1 MRLII
6 YNIIVYLILP
16 LTIIKLVYRGI
27 KNKDYLKGW
36 TERFAIYPNSEKNKW
51 LKRKTLWIHCVS
63 VGETKAIY
71 TLLEQLQ
78 KKYPRAHFLITHGT
92 PTGKKVTLPKNKNI
106 HRAYLPY
113 DAFDLV
119 KRFLKFY
126 KPTAGILL
134 EKEIWPNLINQCS
147 SKKIPLLLIN
157 GRLSNESIENY
168 KKFRNFYA
176 PLLNKLS
183 TICVQGE
190 SDKKNFEQLTTHKVQ
205 VMGNLKFDQIP
216 PKETVQ
222 KSKKMK
228 HDLMIEDQ
236 IVIVAGSTREGE
248 EEIILNE
255 ILKMNKKNISLILT
269 PRHPERF
276 SKVESLLKSKN
287 VKFAKRSKA
296 SSVKLTPN
304 FILGDSM
311 NEMYMYYAL
320 ANVVIIGGSFF
331 NYGSQNP
338 IEPLK
343 MKKPTIIGPSIFNFK
358 DIILGAIKSKAAIQI
373 NHIHEL
379 PRTITKLSNLKT
391 RNAMIEKSKGFISR
405 AEGSSR
411 KNLRI
416 ISQYF

>member
-1 MRLII
+1 MRLFI

-27 KNKDYLKGW
+27 KNKDYLRGW
-36 TERFAIYPNSEKNKW
+36 SERFAIYSDAGKNKW

-92 PTGKKVTLPKNKNI
+92 PTGKKVMLPKNKNI

-126 KPTAGILL
+126 RPKVGILL
-134 EKEIWPNLINQCS
+134 EKEIWPNLITQCN

-168 KKFRNFYA
+168 KKFKNFYG

-190 SDKKNFEQLTTHKVQ
+190 SDKKNFEQLTIHKVQ
-205 VMGNLKFDQIP
+205 VMGNLKFDQMP
-216 PKETVQ
+216 PKETMQ
-222 KSKKMK
+222 KSRKMK
-228 HDLMIEDQ
+228 HDLMIKDQ

-276 SKVESLLKSKN
+276 CKVESLLKSKN
-287 VKFAKRSKA
+287 MKFAKRSKA
-296 SSVKLTPN
+296 SSIKSTPN

-311 NEMYMYYAL
+311 DEMYIYYAL
-320 ANVVIIGGSFF
+320 ANVVIIGGSFL

-343 MKKPTIIGPSIFNFK
+343 MKKPTIIGPSIYNFK

-391 RNAMIEKSKGFISR
+391 RNAMVEKSKGFISR
-405 AEGSSR
+405 SEGSSK
-411 KNLRI
+411 KNLKI

>member
-1 MRLII
+1 MLLII

-27 KNKDYLKGW
+27 KNKDYLRGW
-36 TERFAIYPNSEKNKW
+36 SERFAIYPKSEKNKW
-51 LKRKTLWIHCVS
+51 FKRKTLWIHCVS

-71 TLLEQLQ
+71 KLLEQLQ

-126 KPTAGILL
+126 RPTVGILL
-134 EKEIWPNLINQCS
+134 EKEIWPNLITQCN
-147 SKKIPLLLIN
+147 SKKIPLLMIN

-168 KKFRNFYA
+168 KKFRNFYG

-205 VMGNLKFDQIP
+205 VMGNLKFDQTP
-216 PKETVQ
+216 PKETMQ

-228 HDLMIEDQ
+228 HDLMIKDQ

-255 ILKMNKKNISLILT
+255 ILRMNKKNISLILT

-276 SKVESLLKSKN
+276 SEVENLLKSKN
-287 VKFAKRSKA
+287 VKFAKRSEA
-296 SSVKLTPN
+296 SSIKSTPN

-311 NEMYMYYAL
+311 DEMYMYYEL
-320 ANVVIIGGSFF
+320 ANVVIVGGSFF

-343 MKKPTIIGPSIFNFK
+343 MKKATIIGPSIFNFK

-373 NHIHEL
+373 NHINEL
-379 PRTITKLSNLKT
+379 PKTITRLSNLET
-391 RNAMIEKSKGFISR
+391 RNSMIEKSKDFISR
-405 AEGSSR
+405 SEGISR
-411 KNLRI
+411 KNLKI

>member
-27 KNKDYLKGW
+27 KNKDYLRGW
-36 TERFAIYPNSEKNKW
+36 TERFAIYPDSEKNKW
-51 LKRKTLWIHCVS
+51 LKRKTLWVHCVS

-71 TLLEQLQ
+71 RLLEQLQ
-78 KKYPRAHFLITHGT
+78 KKYPSAHFLITHGT
-92 PTGKKVTLPKNKNI
+92 PTGKKVVLPKSKNI

-119 KRFLKFY
+119 NRFLKFY
-126 KPTAGILL
+126 RPTVGILL
-134 EKEIWPNLINQCS
+134 EKEIWPNLISQCS
-147 SKKIPLLLIN
+147 HKKIPLLLIN

-168 KKFRNFYA
+168 KRFKKFYA

-190 SDKKNFEQLTTHKVQ
+190 SDKKNFEQLTINKIQ
-205 VMGNLKFDQIP
+205 VMGNLKFDQNP

-222 KSKKMK
+222 NSKKMK
-228 HDLMIEDQ
+228 HDLMIKDQ

-287 VKFAKRSKA
+287 VKFAKRSEF
-296 SSVKLTPN
+296 SSIKSTPN

-311 NEMYMYYAL
+311 DEMYMYYEL

-379 PRTITKLSNLKT
+379 PKTISSLSNLET
-391 RNAMIEKSKGFISR
+391 RNSMIEKSKNFISR
-405 AEGSSR
+405 SEGSSR
-411 KNLRI
+411 KNLKI

>member
-147 SKKIPLLLIN
+147 HKKIPLLLIN

-222 KSKKMK
+222 KFKKMK

>member
-147 SKKIPLLLIN
+147 HKKIPLLLIN

-216 PKETVQ
+216 PKDTMQ

-228 HDLMIEDQ
+228 NDLMIKNQ

-248 EEIILNE
+248 EEIILKE
-255 ILKMNKKNISLILT
+255 ILKINKRNISLILT

-276 SKVESLLKSKN
+276 SKVEKLLKSKN
-287 VKFAKRSKA
+287 VKFAKRSQA
-296 SSVKLTPN
+296 SLIKSTPN

-311 NEMYMYYAL
+311 DEMYVYYEL
-320 ANVVIIGGSFF
+320 ANVVILGGSFF

-338 IEPLK
+338 IEPIK
-343 MKKPTIIGPSIFNFK
+343 MKKPTIVGPSIFNFK
-358 DIILGAIKSKAAIQI
+358 DIILGALKSKAAIQI

-379 PRTITKLSNLKT
+379 PKTITKLSNLET
-391 RNAMIEKSKGFISR
+391 RNSMIQKSKAFISKS
-405 AEGSSR
+405 EGSSR
-411 KNLRI
+411 KNLKI

>member
-1 MRLII
+1 M
-6 YNIIVYLILP
+6 
-16 LTIIKLVYRGI
+16 
-27 KNKDYLKGW
+27 
-36 TERFAIYPNSEKNKW
+36 
-51 LKRKTLWIHCVS
+51 
-63 VGETKAIY
+63 
-71 TLLEQLQ
+71 
-78 KKYPRAHFLITHGT
+78 
-92 PTGKKVTLPKNKNI
+92 LPKNKNI

-113 DAFDLV
+113 DAFNLV

-126 KPTAGILL
+126 RPSVGILL
-134 EKEIWPNLINQCS
+134 EKEIWPNLISQCS

-157 GRLSNESIENY
+157 GRLSNESIANY
-168 KKFRNFYA
+168 KRFKKFYA

-190 SDKKNFEQLTTHKVQ
+190 SDKKNFEQLTINKIQ

-222 KSKKMK
+222 NSKKMK
-228 HDLMIEDQ
+228 HALMIKDQ
-236 IVIVAGSTREGE
+236 IVLVAGSTREGE

-255 ILKMNKKNISLILT
+255 ILRMNKKNITLILT

-276 SKVESLLKSKN
+276 SKVEKLLKSKN
-287 VKFAKRSKA
+287 VKFAKRSQV
-296 SSVKLTPN
+296 SSIKSTPN

-311 NEMYMYYAL
+311 DEMYMYYEL

-343 MKKPTIIGPSIFNFK
+343 MKKTTIIGPSIFNFK
-358 DIILGAIKSKAAIQI
+358 DIILGAIKSNAAIQI

-379 PRTITKLSNLKT
+379 PKTISSLSNLET
-391 RNAMIEKSKGFISR
+391 RNSMIEKSKDFISR
-405 AEGSSR
+405 SEGSSR
-411 KNLRI
+411 KNLKI

>member
-27 KNKDYLKGW
+27 KNKDYLRGW
-36 TERFAIYPNSEKNKW
+36 SERFAIYPDSGKNKW
-51 LKRKTLWIHCVS
+51 LKRKTLWVHCVS

-71 TLLEQLQ
+71 RLLEQLQ
-78 KKYPRAHFLITHGT
+78 KKYPSAHFLITHGT
-92 PTGKKVTLPKNKNI
+92 PTGKKVVLPKNKNI

-113 DAFDLV
+113 DAFNLV

-126 KPTAGILL
+126 RPSVGILL
-134 EKEIWPNLINQCS
+134 EKEIWPNLISQCS

-157 GRLSNESIENY
+157 GRLSNESIANY
-168 KKFRNFYA
+168 KRFKKFYA

-190 SDKKNFEQLTTHKVQ
+190 SDKKNFEQLTINKIQ

-222 KSKKMK
+222 NSKKMK
-228 HDLMIEDQ
+228 HALMIKDQ

-287 VKFAKRSKA
+287 VKFAKRSQA
-296 SSVKLTPN
+296 SSIKSTPN

-311 NEMYMYYAL
+311 DEMYMYYEL

-379 PRTITKLSNLKT
+379 PKTISSLSNLET
-391 RNAMIEKSKGFISR
+391 RNSMIEKSKDFISR
-405 AEGSSR
+405 SEGSSR
-411 KNLRI
+411 KNLKI